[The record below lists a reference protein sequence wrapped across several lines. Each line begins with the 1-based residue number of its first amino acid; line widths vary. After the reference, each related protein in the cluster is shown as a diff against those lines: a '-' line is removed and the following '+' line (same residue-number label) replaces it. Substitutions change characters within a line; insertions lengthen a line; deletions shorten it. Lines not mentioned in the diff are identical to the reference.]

1 MIGTGG
7 PALGV
12 FKNAEYEEAI
22 VNFQQGDALVLYTDG
37 VIEAANSDGKEFGT
51 RRLEQTLRGATDLA
65 TRKMIR
71 AIMDATRTFSG
82 TDTYSDDF
90 TLVVVKRDL

>member
-1 MIGTGG
+1 
-7 PALGV
+7 
-12 FKNAEYEEAI
+12 
-22 VNFQQGDALVLYTDG
+22 
-37 VIEAANSDGKEFGT
+37 
-51 RRLEQTLRGATDLA
+51 
-65 TRKMIR
+65 MIR